1 MLPGGSV
8 QWSLQSPIGQVVGE
22 DATNNHTMR
31 IVGVDRFDF
40 YELLNTAATEGEGL
54 TNCSI
59 FWTLTLHEL
68 R

>member
-8 QWSLQSPIGQVVGE
+8 QWSLQSPIGKVVGE

-40 YELLNTAATEGEGL
+40 YELLNTAATEGEG
-54 TNCSI
+54 
-59 FWTLTLHEL
+59 
-68 R
+68 

>member
-31 IVGVDRFDF
+31 NVGFDRFDF

-54 TNCSI
+54 TNYSI
-59 FWTLTLHEL
+59 FWTLTLHEV

>member
-31 IVGVDRFDF
+31 IVGFDRFDF
-40 YELLNTAATEGEGL
+40 NELLNTAATEGEGL
-54 TNCSI
+54 TNYSI

>member
-8 QWSLQSPIGQVVGE
+8 QWSLHIGRVVGE

-31 IVGVDRFDF
+31 NVGFDRFDI
-40 YELLNTAATEGEGL
+40 YELLNTDATEGEGL
-54 TNCSI
+54 TNYSI
-59 FWTLTLHEL
+59 FRTLTLHEL

>member
-8 QWSLQSPIGQVVGE
+8 QWSLQSPIGRVVGE

-40 YELLNTAATEGEGL
+40 YELLNTDATEGEGL
-54 TNCSI
+54 TNYSI
-59 FWTLTLHEL
+59 FWTLTLHEV

>member
-8 QWSLQSPIGQVVGE
+8 QWSLQSPIGQVVDE
-22 DATNNHTMR
+22 DATNNHTMGN
-31 IVGVDRFDF
+31 VGFDRFDF

-54 TNCSI
+54 TNYSI
-59 FWTLTLHEL
+59 FWTLTLLEL

>member
-8 QWSLQSPIGQVVGE
+8 QWSLQSPIGRVVGE
-22 DATNNHTMR
+22 DATNNHTVWN
-31 IVGVDRFDF
+31 VGFDRFDF
-40 YELLNTAATEGEGL
+40 YELLNTDATEGKGL
-54 TNCSI
+54 TNYSI